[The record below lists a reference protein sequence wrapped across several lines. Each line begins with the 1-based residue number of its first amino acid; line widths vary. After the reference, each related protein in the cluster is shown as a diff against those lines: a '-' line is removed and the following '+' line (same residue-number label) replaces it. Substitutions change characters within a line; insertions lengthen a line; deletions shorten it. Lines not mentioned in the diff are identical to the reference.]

1 MIYFT
6 KFTQKLVNSEYSKK
20 DIKLILV
27 EGIWKFEYS
36 KWIVILP
43 KIHAKYSP
51 LYKEA
56 EFLKNERKLKKFMA

>member
-6 KFTQKLVNSEYSKK
+6 KFAQKLVNSEYSKK

-27 EGIWKFEYS
+27 EGIWKFGYS

-43 KIHAKYSP
+43 KIHAKYSR